1 MKEKNSGSA
10 ILMALIIILVIG
22 GIGVAFIYW
31 FSAEGRQSVQKDL
44 YSKTISMGEA
54 GVQRAIRGM
63 NDPLPGTPGGDW
75 LRNTWQAGFT
85 TSFFIRMDGTPI
97 QVDVEHL
104 GTP

>member
-31 FSAEGRQSVQKDL
+31 FSAEGRQSVQKEL

-63 NDPLPGTPGGDW
+63 NDPLPPAGDW

-85 TSFFIRMDGTPI
+85 TSFFILMDGTRVE
-97 QVDVEHL
+97 VDVEHL
-104 GTP
+104 GTSN